1 MRKVNP
7 KDTSRAQAFE
17 LWLKAPNPM
26 VTFFKTVDVTRLVR
40 ISRKKGLKF
49 NMLLDWCIGK
59 AASSIQE
66 FYLIPVGDKLIQ
78 YDFLAVN
85 TIVKNKEEGVS
96 SCDILFTDDINQFN
110 RQYLEYTSKVADTCT
125 DRDLSD
131 KCMVIGTSAIIDT
144 EIDGAV
150 GMNSG
155 IFNNPFLIWGR
166 YRKRWFRYELPISF
180 QFHHT
185 QMDGA
190 HAGIFLARLQEVIN
204 ELYN

>member
-1 MRKVNP
+1 MRVVNP

-17 LWLKAPNPM
+17 LWMRAPNPM
-26 VTFFKTVDVTRLVR
+26 VTFFKTFDVTRLVR
-40 ISRKKGLKF
+40 ISQKKGYKF

-59 AASSIQE
+59 TASSVKE
-66 FYLIPVGDKLIQ
+66 FYLLLVGEKLIQ
-78 YDFLAVN
+78 YDNLAVN
-85 TIVKNKEEGVS
+85 CIVKNKVGEVS
-96 SCDILFTDDINQFN
+96 SCDILFSEDIEQFN
-110 RQYLEYTSKVADTCT
+110 QQYLKYTLKVAENCT

-155 IFNNPFLIWGR
+155 IFNNPFMIWGR
-166 YRKRWFRYELPISF
+166 YRRSWFRYELPVSF

-190 HAGIFLARLQEVIN
+190 HAGIFLARLQDVIN
-204 ELYN
+204 QLYR